1 MLRISRKYF
10 ILSIL
15 PAVIVFLIFLVYP
28 LFKVLYFSFTDIK
41 LTNPAVYHFTWFS
54 QYLKI
59 LTDIRFISSAGRT
72 LYFSF
77 IGVFLELVFGF
88 AIALLLTKE
97 GLRKVGFFRA
107 VILVPMLITP
117 LVIGSVFRFM
127 YDYDYGIINYLL
139 MQIGLNKIPFLSS
152 AKWALNSAIIADVWQ
167 WTPFAALVLM
177 SGLESLPQDPIEAAA
192 VDGAGWWR
200 TFFSIKLPL
209 LSPVIGIVVLIRFM
223 DALRE
228 FDKIFILTSGGPGT
242 SSEVISLYVYRQ
254 AFQYFN
260 TSYSAAGGV
269 IMLFAVSILS
279 TVYVRLSKNI
289 NQEV

>member
-10 ILSIL
+10 VLSIL
-15 PAVIVFLIFLVYP
+15 PAIVVFLIFLVYP
-28 LFKVLYFSFTDIK
+28 LFRVLYFSFTDIR
-41 LTNPAVYHFTWFS
+41 LTNPTVYHFTGFS
-54 QYLKI
+54 QYLRI
-59 LTDIRFISSAGRT
+59 LTDIRFLTALLRT
-72 LYFSF
+72 LYFSS
-77 IGVFLELVFGF
+77 ISVIIVLILGF
-88 AIALLLTKE
+88 VIAHLLTME

-152 AKWALNSAIIADVWQ
+152 AKWALNSAIIADAWQ

-177 SGLESLPQDPIEAAA
+177 SGLESLPKEPIEAAA
-192 VDGAGWWR
+192 IDGAGWWR

-209 LSPVIGIVVLIRFM
+209 LNPIIGIVVLIRFM
-223 DALRE
+223 DAFKE
-228 FDKIFILTSGGPGT
+228 FDKIFIITSGGPGT

-260 TSYSAAGGV
+260 TSYSSAAGI

-279 TVYVRLSKNI
+279 TFYVRLSKKI